1 MAFIFSIFH
10 FASVQPS
17 ATAST
22 PRCNLERIRAA
33 VAPAAAAM
41 MLSAAMLSPAHVSA
55 QDAPLIFDHDQSL
68 SGADFSNRKD
78 LRASIFSKSNCKQ
91 ANFAGADLTNAQLD
105 DANVGIQ
112 NTCSITHGP
121 VFQGAACLF
130 EFSNPVVRIIW
141 MPHLHNFS

>member
-1 MAFIFSIFH
+1 
-10 FASVQPS
+10 
-17 ATAST
+17 
-22 PRCNLERIRAA
+22 
-33 VAPAAAAM
+33 M

-105 DANVGIQ
+105 DANVGNQ
-112 NTCSITHGP
+112 NTC
-121 VFQGAACLF
+121 
-130 EFSNPVVRIIW
+130 
-141 MPHLHNFS
+141 